1 MKFSSRVLAS
11 LLLCSVAGSP
21 QLASADTWNLPA
33 PLHDEN
39 TSVSFVVD
47 STWHTINGTTKGLAG
62 SISLKEKQDPLS
74 VVVDLKIQVRSFD
87 TDWDSR
93 DEMLQECM
101 ASETYP
107 LASFVS
113 RRLSE
118 GCKPTVIDIAG
129 RCSGTLSGVITMRD
143 VSKEVDLP
151 VEIIKERD
159 FYIIK
164 GSLPIQWAE
173 YNIEDPSI
181 LIAKLDPIVIISYQ
195 TKVPL
200 KH

>member
-1 MKFSSRVLAS
+1 
-11 LLLCSVAGSP
+11 
-21 QLASADTWNLPA
+21 
-33 PLHDEN
+33 
-39 TSVSFVVD
+39 
-47 STWHTINGTTKGLAG
+47 
-62 SISLKEKQDPLS
+62 
-74 VVVDLKIQVRSFD
+74 
-87 TDWDSR
+87 
-93 DEMLQECM
+93 
-101 ASETYP
+101 
-107 LASFVS
+107 
-113 RRLSE
+113 
-118 GCKPTVIDIAG
+118 
-129 RCSGTLSGVITMRD
+129 MRD

-164 GSLPIQWAE
+164 GALPIQWAD